1 MSSDIKI
8 DKFLEDIKD
17 ARDKIYELNGL
28 IQEQE
33 AMGGKVSQD
42 LLDEKMSW
50 EKRIETNW
58 NEIQK
63 IIGNKR

>member
-1 MSSDIKI
+1 MSSDIRI

-17 ARDKIYELNGL
+17 SRDKIYEINGL

-33 AMGGKVSQD
+33 TMGEKVSQD
-42 LLDEKMSW
+42 LLDKKMSC
-50 EKRIETNW
+50 EKRIEISW

-63 IIGNKR
+63 IVGNKR